1 MEEGES
7 DEWWDGSENDEQPGV
22 LTGTPNQVSS
32 GEQGQSGP
40 YVQPMMTVSYTHLR
54 AHET

>member
-40 YVQPMMTVSYTHLR
+40 YVQPMMMLSLIHI
-54 AHET
+54 